1 MRKLIAAVFAAMA
14 LACAAAGD
22 PYDYKKTVQRRVA
35 PATVTSP
42 IAGRTLVDFGKEAFG
57 FLEFTPP
64 KGTRGAYEVRLGE
77 LVKADGSVNM
87 KPGGTAD
94 RRDDRGGRRAPCAA
108 RRRQAQYVRRP

>member
-1 MRKLIAAVFAAMA
+1 MCYNAAMRKLIAAVFAAMA

-77 LVKADGSVNM
+77 LVKADGSVI
-87 KPGGTAD
+87 
-94 RRDDRGGRRAPCAA
+94 AP
-108 RRRQAQYVRRP
+108 